1 MSSDLSD
8 VYRWLNELSMKIDDL
23 KTITENLAKNI
34 NDIRREVVDTR
45 QEVLNA
51 VESLRDE
58 LLKALTALASAV
70 AELRRYVEN
79 QFDELRATAEKYREE
94 FLAEHEK
101 RHRELVALSTY
112 QQDFLKSLDIAMLGI
127 KARIEEIS
135 QTLKELEDKARKI
148 DTRLFEYSLH
158 LVAERVEIK

>member
-8 VYRWLNELSMKIDDL
+8 VYRWLNEISMKIDDL
-23 KTITENLAKNI
+23 KTITKDLAENI
-34 NDIRREVVDTR
+34 NDVRQEVVYTR
-45 QEVLNA
+45 QEVLN
-51 VESLRDE
+51 V
-58 LLKALTALASAV
+58 LKALTALASAV
-70 AELRRYVEN
+70 AELRGYVED
-79 QFDELRATAEKYREE
+79 QFNELRATAEKYREE

-101 RHRELVALSTY
+101 RHREAVALSTY

-148 DTRLFEYSLH
+148 DTRLFEYSLR
-158 LVAERVEIK
+158 LAAERVEIK